1 MKLEAEVCK
10 AFSTSASQYDD
21 VAVIQ
26 REIGDRLF
34 ERLTYLAMRPTVVLD
49 LGCGTGVWTQQLQ
62 QRYPDA
68 LVMGLD
74 YACPMLGM
82 AKERTREARFALLH
96 ANMMHCPIARN
107 SVDLIFANQVVHWS
121 LDMAVLF
128 KEVMRILKPGGCF
141 FFSTLGPDTFF
152 ELKETW
158 SRVDKFEH
166 VFSFPDM
173 HDVGDQLMAH
183 GFLDPVVDREDL
195 VAHYASFM
203 ALVRGLKAQ
212 GVRNMH
218 GNRRTGLTGKKAWQE
233 AEQVYNSTWLTA
245 THKAPLRYEIIYGHA
260 WKGQPRS
267 EQRDNEV
274 WISVDQ
280 LKRRSDESIS

>member
-1 MKLEAEVCK
+1 MKLETEVCK
-10 AFSTSASQYDD
+10 AFGKAAVQYDD

-34 ERLTYLAMRPTVVLD
+34 ERLSYLAMRPAVVLD
-49 LGCGTGVWTQQLQ
+49 LGCGTGTWTQQLK
-62 QRYPDA
+62 QRYTDA

-74 YACPMLGM
+74 YALPMLGA
-82 AKERTREARFALLH
+82 AKSRASIDAFTLLQ
-96 ANMMHCPIARN
+96 ANMMQCPIARN
-107 SVDLIFANQVVHWS
+107 SVDLVFANQVVHWS
-121 LDMAVLF
+121 SDMPALF
-128 KEVMRILKPGGCF
+128 KEVMRVLKPGGCF

-152 ELKETW
+152 ELKEAW
-158 SRVDKFEH
+158 SRVDKFDH

-203 ALVRGLKAQ
+203 ALVRSLKAQ

-218 GNRRTGLTGKKAWQE
+218 ANRRAGLTGKAAWRR
-233 AEQVYNSTWLTA
+233 AEEVYTA
-245 THKAPLRYEIIYGHA
+245 NWMTAEHKAPLRYEIIYGHA

-274 WISVDQ
+274 WIPVDL
-280 LKRRSDESIS
+280 LKK